1 MSLNAS
7 CVLLL
12 MTRGG
17 KGWILCTE
25 LQTLV
30 QVDVEEKPIE
40 ADGGVGAS
48 DVETPTEGAVEAA
61 AADAAP
67 PELPSALAA
76 EEEPAQA
83 ASEPAADKSESPA
96 LPPPQAAH
104 GEPSQEDPLQEEQ
117 AATDSKPP
125 PVKKADSAPLQ
136 TGAAPDAEEV
146 GVQDSKP
153 AGGPAPARPAS
164 APVKRAS
171 PKSSPENKSLGEQ
184 AKPSEDTLVKRAPPK
199 SRHEEK
205 PLGKQAKASENMP
218 VKRASPK
225 SGSEYIP
232 LGKAAKLS
240 AEATP
245 RSTLDRRS
253 PTGFAQEASP
263 ADPASAAAAAAGKAP
278 GKRAAGQSTTLQLD
292 QVRRQGSRRPGA
304 RRSPPSTPQQQQEP
318 SQPATVQLG
327 DSNTKQEAPRSSPSG
342 ASPAAGQVL
351 CPAPAAQPT
360 AALAT
365 TEKQGKGSAEQVF
378 LAAGQA
384 AAAGAASPAVA
395 VPLPARR
402 MGTMASL
409 LEERPKGSSPKVTA
423 ITAPRPILAAEPHH
437 LSRLGDSSQES
448 ALTSSQSPAKSK
460 PWDNPSE
467 EQKQAEEKQRLAEK
481 AEQRKGKEEQ
491 RRAKEQ
497 LKILQEVGCTPCL
510 LPVIALACYAVQ
522 CGLHSNWAL
531 HGMS

>member
-7 CVLLL
+7 CVLRLL
-12 MTRGG
+12 MRVG
-17 KGWILCTE
+17 KGWRLCTE

-30 QVDVEEKPIE
+30 QVEVEEKPLE
-40 ADGGVGAS
+40 AGKGIGAS
-48 DVETPTEGAVEAA
+48 NVETSTQGAVEAA
-61 AADAAP
+61 PAHASP
-67 PELPSALAA
+67 PELPSALSA
-76 EEEPAQA
+76 EEEPEQA
-83 ASEPAADKSESPA
+83 ASGLAADKSESPA
-96 LPPPQAAH
+96 LPPAQAAH
-104 GEPSQEDPLQEEQ
+104 EEPSQEDPLQEEQ

-125 PVKKADSAPLQ
+125 PAKKADSAPLQ
-136 TGAAPDAEEV
+136 TTAAPDAEE
-146 GVQDSKP
+146 QDSKP
-153 AGGPAPARPAS
+153 AGASAPARPAS
-164 APVKRAS
+164 APVKTAS
-171 PKSSPENKSLGEQ
+171 PKSSPEDKSLGEQ
-184 AKPSEDTLVKRAPPK
+184 AKPSENVPVKRALAK
-199 SRHEEK
+199 SRPKEM

-218 VKRASPK
+218 VKRASPN

-253 PTGFAQEASP
+253 PTGSAQEASP
-263 ADPASAAAAAAGKAP
+263 VDPASAAAAFAGKAP

-304 RRSPPSTPQQQQEP
+304 RRSPPSTPLQQQEP
-318 SQPATVQLG
+318 SQPATVQLE
-327 DSNTKQEAPRSSPSG
+327 DSTTKQEAPRSFPPG
-342 ASPAAGQVL
+342 ASMAAGRVPS
-351 CPAPAAQPT
+351 PAPAAQPT

-365 TEKQGKGSAEQVF
+365 TKREGKGSAEQVF

-384 AAAGAASPAVA
+384 AAAGAASPAAA
-395 VPLPARR
+395 VPLAARR

-409 LEERPKGSSPKVTA
+409 LEERPKGSSPKMTA

-448 ALTSSQSPAKSK
+448 ALTSSQSPANSK
-460 PWDNPSE
+460 PWNSPSE
-467 EQKQAEEKQRLAEK
+467 EQKQAEEKQRRAEK
-481 AEQRKGKEEQ
+481 AEQRKAKEEQ

-497 LKILQEVGCTPCL
+497 QKIMQEVGCTHCL

-522 CGLHSNWAL
+522 CGLHL
-531 HGMS
+531 QLGP

>member
-12 MTRGG
+12 LMTVG
-17 KGWILCTE
+17 KGWRLCTE

-30 QVDVEEKPIE
+30 QVEVEEKPIE
-40 ADGGVGAS
+40 ADGGAGAT

-61 AADAAP
+61 AAEASP
-67 PELPSALAA
+67 PKLPSELAA

-83 ASEPAADKSESPA
+83 ASEPANKSESPA
-96 LPPPQAAH
+96 LPPPQIAH
-104 GEPSQEDPLQEEQ
+104 EEPSQENSLQEEQ
-117 AATDSKPP
+117 AATASKPP
-125 PVKKADSAPLQ
+125 PAKKADSAPLQ
-136 TGAAPDAEEV
+136 TAAAPHAKEL

-153 AGGPAPARPAS
+153 AGGKAPARPAS

-171 PKSSPENKSLGEQ
+171 QKSSPEDKSLSEQ
-184 AKPSEDTLVKRAPPK
+184 AKPSESVPVKRASPK
-199 SRHEEK
+199 SRPEEK

-225 SGSEYIP
+225 ISSEYIP

-253 PTGFAQEASP
+253 PTGSTQEASP
-263 ADPASAAAAAAGKAP
+263 VDPASAAAAFAGKAP
-278 GKRAAGQSTTLQLD
+278 GKRAAGQSMTLQLD
-292 QVRRQGSRRPGA
+292 QVRRQASRRPGA
-304 RRSPPSTPQQQQEP
+304 RRSPPSTPQQP

-327 DSNTKQEAPRSSPSG
+327 DSNTKQEAPRSFPSG
-342 ASPAAGQVL
+342 ASMAAGQVPS
-351 CPAPAAQPT
+351 PAPAAQPT

-365 TEKQGKGSAEQVF
+365 TEKEGKGSVEQVF
-378 LAAGQA
+378 LAMGQA
-384 AAAGAASPAVA
+384 AAAGAASPAA
-395 VPLPARR
+395 TVPLPARS

-448 ALTSSQSPAKSK
+448 ALTSSQSLANSK
-460 PWDNPSE
+460 PWDSPSE
-467 EQKQAEEKQRLAEK
+467 EQKQAEEKQRRAEK
-481 AEQRKGKEEQ
+481 AEQRKAKEEQ

-497 LKILQEVGCTPCL
+497 QNILLEVGCTHCL
-510 LPVIALACYAVQ
+510 LPVRALACYDVQ
-522 CGLHSNWAL
+522 CGLHL
-531 HGMS
+531 QLGP